1 MWTTVIVIAYGL
13 VFVAGLGWMLA
24 ACVGGARHERRW
36 QRALNELRAPEARIR
51 VFGEWNNVG
60 ECDGE

>member
-1 MWTTVIVIAYGL
+1 MLLAVIGGTMSI
-13 VFVAGLGWMLA
+13 LGVGWLILA
-24 ACVGGARHERRW
+24 CIGGARHERRW
-36 QRALNELRAPEARIR
+36 QKALSDLRAPEARIR